1 MMNRK
6 RVFWATSALFTGML
20 LAGAASAQ
28 STGTEATEVEQVVVT
43 GARVRQVDGLAV
55 AQQVGKTRSTVT
67 QEYLSTQTPGNTV
80 LSMLNLQ
87 PGVNFTNNDPFG
99 GSGGDITIRG
109 FDSQRISL
117 NLDGIQLND
126 TGNYAI
132 YSNQQLDPETL
143 DRVSI
148 NQGTTDVDSPTASA
162 TGGTINFQTRRPS
175 STPGAIVQPSFGS
188 LNYQRIFAMVDTGEV
203 GPWGTSAWLS
213 YSAMTYDL
221 SRNPGDIQ
229 KMQLNGRVYQPI
241 GDNGDFASVS
251 FNYNE
256 NRNNT
261 YGGKSV
267 ANFNNGIVLP
277 GNTDLCVLQG
287 PGAGRQDHG
296 TSNATINTGCSSFY
310 GSFINP
316 SNTGNIRGQF
326 KYSLTDKLK
335 ITIDPTFQYVLA
347 NGGGTT
353 NVEETDQRLQGSFYD
368 PTSAATRT
376 ARGVDLNGDGDIL
389 DRIRLYS
396 PSNTQTNRYSINTSL
411 IYQLND
417 NHRLRLAYTYDRGR
431 HIQTGEYSKEDLGGF
446 SLEPFSAKKGHL
458 EPIRTLDGAVF
469 QKRNRASIAELN
481 QVAFQYVGDFM
492 DGAVTLDVGIRA
504 PFFHRELNNFC
515 YQTDTFNA
523 TCSAQAPRNA
533 TTGALILAGP
543 PVSYERDYDDV
554 LPNAGLT
561 WRFATNQQIYASYSE
576 NLSAPRTDDLYDR
589 IPANPQ
595 PETSRN
601 YDLGYRYQSGRLV
614 ASASAFYSDFSNF
627 IARAFTEG
635 TGDNGIPVGETIAT
649 SINAGDVTRYGF
661 DGSLGFF
668 ITPSLSIYGTI
679 SNVQSEIKDPIAN
692 TVASTTPLVPAG
704 NELFEIPEWQ
714 YGARVEYTYG
724 RATVGLQAKWVDER
738 WTNLTNTEKTP
749 SYTVADLDIRYDLG
763 FINEGIYWQ
772 FNVDNLFDE
781 NYLGDISTDISGAR
795 TAKLGSP
802 RSFVSTLRMTF

>member
-6 RVFWATSALFTGML
+6 RVFWATTALVTGMIV
-20 LAGAASAQ
+20 AGSASAQ
-28 STGTEATEVEQVVVT
+28 STGSEAVETANVAEVVVT
-43 GARVRQVDGLAV
+43 GARIRQIDGLAV
-55 AQQVGKTRSTVT
+55 AQQVGKSRSTVT

-80 LSMLNLQ
+80 LAMLNLQ

-99 GSGGDITIRG
+99 ASGGDITIRG

-162 TGGTINFQTRRPS
+162 TGGTINFVTRRPAS
-175 STPGAIVQPSFGS
+175 EAGAIIQPSYGS
-188 LNYQRIFAMVDTGEV
+188 LNYARIFALVDTGEV
-203 GPWGTSAWLS
+203 GPWNTSAWFS
-213 YSAMTYDL
+213 YSSLTYDL

-229 KMQLNGRVYQPI
+229 KMQVNGRIYQPI
-241 GDNGDFASVS
+241 GDNGDFAALS

-267 ANFNNGIVLP
+267 ANFNNGFVLP
-277 GNTDLCVLQG
+277 GNTDICTLQG
-287 PGAGRQDHG
+287 PGAGAQNHG
-296 TSNATINTGCSSFY
+296 TAALNPGCGSFY
-310 GSFINP
+310 GAFINP

-335 ITIDPTFQYVLA
+335 ITIDPTYQYVLA

-353 NVEETDQRLQGSFYD
+353 NVAETDQRLQGSFYNAA
-368 PTSAATRT
+368 TAATRI
-376 ARGVDLNGDGDIL
+376 ARGVDLNGDGDIA
-389 DRIRLYS
+389 DTIRLYS

-417 NHRLRLAYTYDRGR
+417 NNRLRLAYTYDRGR
-431 HIQTGEYSKEDLGGF
+431 HIQTGEYSATNLAGF
-446 SLEPFSAKKGHL
+446 PLEPFSAKKGHL

-504 PFFHRELNNFC
+504 PFFHRELNNLC
-515 YQTDTFNA
+515 YQQDTFNA
-523 TCSAQAPRNA
+523 YCSTQTPFSAP
-533 TTGALILAGP
+533 TSGKPT
-543 PVSYERDYDDV
+543 SFERDYDDV
-554 LPNAGLT
+554 LPNAGVT
-561 WRFATNQQIYASYSE
+561 WRFAPSQQVYASYSE

-589 IPANPQ
+589 IPASPE

-601 YDLGYRYQSGRLV
+601 YDLGYRFQSGRLV
-614 ASASAFYSDFSNF
+614 ASAAVFYSDFNNF

-635 TGDNGIPVGETIAT
+635 TGDNGVPVGETIAT
-649 SINAGDVTRYGF
+649 SINAGKVERYGF
-661 DGSLGFF
+661 DGSIGFL
-668 ITPSLSIYGTI
+668 ITPELSIYGTI
-679 SNVQSEIKDPIAN
+679 SNVESETKDAIPGTSGTATPIA
-692 TVASTTPLVPAG
+692 AG
-704 NELFEIPEWQ
+704 AQLFEIPEWQ
-714 YGARVEYTYG
+714 YGARVEYTRG
-724 RATVGLQAKWVDER
+724 RATIGLQAKWVDER
-738 WTNLTNTEKTP
+738 FTNLTNTEKTP
-749 SYTVADLDIRYDLG
+749 AYTVADLDLRYDLG
-763 FINEGIYWQ
+763 FINEGMYWQ

-781 NYLGDISTDISGAR
+781 DYLGDISTDLTGAR

>member
-6 RVFWATSALFTGML
+6 RVFWASTALFTGML

-55 AQQVGKTRSTVT
+55 AQQVGKSRSTVT
-67 QEYLSTQTPGNTV
+67 QEYLSTQTPGNTP
-80 LSMLNLQ
+80 LAMLNLQ

-99 GSGGDITIRG
+99 ASGGDITIRG

-132 YSNQQLDPETL
+132 YSNQQPDPETL
-143 DRVSI
+143 ERVSI

-162 TGGTINFQTRRPS
+162 TGGTINFQTRRPANEF
-175 STPGAIVQPSFGS
+175 GAIIQPSFGS
-188 LNYQRIFAMVDTGEV
+188 LNYQRIFALVDTGVV
-203 GPWGTSAWLS
+203 GPWGTSAWFS
-213 YSAMTYDL
+213 YSSLTYDL

-229 KMQLNGRVYQPI
+229 KMQVNGRIYQPI
-241 GDNGDFASVS
+241 GDNGDFAALS
-251 FNYNE
+251 FDYNE

-267 ANFNNGIVLP
+267 ANFNNGFVLP
-277 GNTDLCVLQG
+277 GNTETCVLQA
-287 PGAGRQDHG
+287 PGAGVQNHG
-296 TSNATINTGCSSFY
+296 TAALNPGCSTFY
-310 GSFINP
+310 GGFMNP

-335 ITIDPTFQYVLA
+335 ITIDPTYQYVLA

-353 NVEETDQRLQGSFYD
+353 NVAETDQRLQGSFYN
-368 PTSAATRT
+368 PTSAATRI

-389 DRIRLYS
+389 DTIRLYS
-396 PSNTQTNRYSINTSL
+396 PSNTQTNRYSVNTSL

-417 NHRLRLAYTYDRGR
+417 NNRLRLAYTYDRGR
-431 HIQTGEYSKEDLGGF
+431 HIQTGEYSLTDLNGF
-446 SLEPFSAKKGHL
+446 PLEPFSAKKGHL
-458 EPIRTLDGAVF
+458 TPIRTLDGNVF

-492 DGAVTLDVGIRA
+492 DGAVTVDLGVRA

-515 YQTDTFNA
+515 YQLDTFNA
-523 TCSAQAPRNA
+523 TCSAQTPRVA
-533 TTGALILAGP
+533 TTGALVSPLPGA

-554 LPNAGLT
+554 LPNANVT
-561 WRFATNQQIYASYSE
+561 WRFAESQQVYASYSE

-589 IPANPQ
+589 IPSNPQ
-595 PETSRN
+595 PETSKN
-601 YDLGYRYQSGRLV
+601 YDLGYRFQSSRLV
-614 ASASAFYSDFSNF
+614 ASAAVFYSSFDNF

-649 SINAGDVTRYGF
+649 SINAGRVTRYGF
-661 DGSLGFF
+661 DGSIGYF
-668 ITPSLSIYGTI
+668 ITPSLSVYGTI
-679 SNVQSEIKDPIAN
+679 SNVESEIKDAIPGTTS
-692 TVASTTPLVPAG
+692 TVPLVPAG

-724 RATVGLQAKWVDER
+724 RATLGLQAKWVDER
-738 WTNLTNTEKTP
+738 WTNLTNTETTP
-749 SYTVADLDIRYDLG
+749 SYTVADLDFRYDLG
-763 FINEGIYWQ
+763 FINEGMYWQ